1 MNLIFDFDGTI
12 TAKDTIFQLAQSAIS
27 LQAQRSPNDNNNNNN
42 DNDNPPLQT
51 KWDDIVQAYTDQ
63 HAAYAESFSP
73 PKHER
78 CTPAQELAYLA
89 SLKDTEN
96 ASLDRVDGSG
106 LFGGLTS
113 EDLFRMGRESVE
125 KGDVVVRD
133 GFAEMVK
140 LARDKG
146 WRVGVISVNWS
157 AAFIQG
163 VLHPLG
169 DGIPIITNC
178 ISSDGT
184 IKGPEG
190 FNGGVRLTTSRDK
203 ANVLGELLAKEEQ
216 LLLLHSPSSSSGSP
230 PTTVYF
236 GDSTTDME
244 CLLKHH
250 GIVIAADAQSSSLLQ
265 TLERV
270 GVSVPH
276 VGSVQDND
284 DGGGGANIAWARDFR
299 EVLESRVLERIEKG
313 TTKE

>member
-27 LQAQRSPNDNNNNNN
+27 LQTQRSPNDNNNN
-42 DNDNPPLQT
+42 DNNPPLQT

-96 ASLDRVDGSG
+96 ASLDRVDRSG

-169 DGIPIITNC
+169 DDIPIITNC

-184 IKGPEG
+184 IHGPEG

-203 ANVLGELLAKEEQ
+203 ANVLGELLAKEELQ
-216 LLLLHSPSSSSGSP
+216 LLHSSSSSGS

-244 CLLKHH
+244 CLLKHY

-313 TTKE
+313 TTKQ

>member
-27 LQAQRSPNDNNNNNN
+27 LQTQRSSSNNNENS
-42 DNDNPPLQT
+42 PLQT
-51 KWDDIVQAYTDQ
+51 KWDDIVRTYAAQ

-73 PKHER
+73 PQHER
-78 CTPAQELAYLA
+78 RSPAQELAYLA
-89 SLKDTEN
+89 SLGATEN

-106 LFGGLTS
+106 LFGGLTP

-125 KGDVVVRD
+125 QGHVVVRD
-133 GFAEMVK
+133 GFVEMVR
-140 LARDKG
+140 LAREKG

-157 AAFIQG
+157 AAFIRG

-169 DGIPIITNC
+169 EGMPVVTNC
-178 ISSDGT
+178 IARDGT
-184 IKGPEG
+184 IRGPEG

-203 ANVLGELLAKEEQ
+203 ANVLGELLAKEEEQ
-216 LLLLHSPSSSSGSP
+216 LRSSSGC

-276 VGSVQDND
+276 VGSVQD
-284 DGGGGANIAWARDFR
+284 GEGANIAWARDFR
-299 EVLESRVLERIEKG
+299 EVLESGMLERIAAG
-313 TTKE
+313 TVTQ

>member
-27 LQAQRSPNDNNNNNN
+27 LQTKRSSNNSG
-42 DNDNPPLQT
+42 NPPLQT
-51 KWDDIVQAYTDQ
+51 KWDAIVQAYADQ

-113 EDLFRMGRESVE
+113 EDLFRMGRHSVE
-125 KGDVVVRD
+125 SGAVVVRD
-133 GFAEMVK
+133 GFVEMVR

-163 VLHPLG
+163 VLHPVG
-169 DGIPIITNC
+169 EGIPIVTNC

-184 IKGPEG
+184 IHGPEG

-203 ANVLGELLAKEEQ
+203 ANVLGELLAKEEEQ
-216 LLLLHSPSSSSGSP
+216 QLLLHSSSSSSSGSP
-230 PTTVYF
+230 TVYF

-250 GIVIAADAQSSSLLQ
+250 GIVIAADALSSSLLQ

-276 VGSVQDND
+276 VGSVQDCD
-284 DGGGGANIAWARDFR
+284 DDGANIAWARDFR
-299 EVLESRVLERIEKG
+299 EVLESRVLERIAKG
-313 TTKE
+313 ATKE

>member
-12 TAKDTIFQLAQSAIS
+12 TARDTIFQLAQSAIS
-27 LQAQRSPNDNNNNNN
+27 LQAQRSSSSSSSSPNNNNTSG
-42 DNDNPPLQT
+42 NPPLQT
-51 KWDDIVQAYTDQ
+51 KWDAIVQAYADQ

-113 EDLFRMGRESVE
+113 EDLFRMGRQSVE
-125 KGDVVVRD
+125 SGDVVVRD
-133 GFAEMVK
+133 GFVEMVQ
-140 LARDKG
+140 LAREKG

-157 AAFIQG
+157 QAFIQG
-163 VLHPLG
+163 VLHPVG
-169 DGIPIITNC
+169 EGIPIVTNC

-184 IKGPEG
+184 IHGPEG

-203 ANVLGELLAKEEQ
+203 ANVLGELLAKEEEQ
-216 LLLLHSPSSSSGSP
+216 QLLHSSSSSSSGSP
-230 PTTVYF
+230 TVYF

-276 VGSVQDND
+276 VGSVQDGGD
-284 DGGGGANIAWARDFR
+284 DGANIAWARDFR
-299 EVLESRVLERIEKG
+299 EVLESRVLERIAKG
-313 TTKE
+313 ATKE